1 MTGGI
6 FKRGRGEELVIF
18 KRIPMRQLL
27 TLSHEDAQ
35 RAVNAMR
42 DEALKRGK
50 AGVIVV
56 SDAHGELIALL
67 RMDGAPLSSIQIAM
81 NKAYTAARERKPSY
95 EVGQRARDPERG
107 FPMTNFGE
115 LRYVT
120 WGGGL
125 PVVVEDK
132 VIGAVAISG
141 LPESEDMEIAELGRQ
156 AALGIL

>member
-1 MTGGI
+1 
-6 FKRGRGEELVIF
+6 
-18 KRIPMRQLL
+18 MRQLI
-27 TLSHEDAQ
+27 TLGHDDAQ
-35 RAVNAMR
+35 RAINAMR

-67 RMDGAPLSSIQIAM
+67 RMDGAPFSSIQIAM

-95 EVGQRARDPERG
+95 DVGQKARDPERG

-115 LRYVT
+115 LRYTT

-125 PVVVEDK
+125 PVVIEDQ

-141 LPESEDMEIAELGRQ
+141 LPEREDMEIAEIGRM

>member
-1 MTGGI
+1 
-6 FKRGRGEELVIF
+6 
-18 KRIPMRQLL
+18 MRQLI
-27 TLSHEDAQ
+27 TLGHDDAQ
-35 RAVNAMR
+35 RAINAMR

-67 RMDGAPLSSIQIAM
+67 RMDGAPFSSIQIAM
-81 NKAYTAARERKPSY
+81 NKAYTAARERKPSSD
-95 EVGQRARDPERG
+95 VGQKARDPERG

-115 LRYVT
+115 LRYTT

-125 PVVVEDK
+125 PVVIEDQ

-141 LPESEDMEIAELGRQ
+141 LPEREDMEIAEIGRM

>member
-1 MTGGI
+1 MQ
-6 FKRGRGEELVIF
+6 
-18 KRIPMRQLL
+18 QLWSL
-27 TLSHEDAQ
+27 GHAEAQ
-35 RAVNAMR
+35 RAIDTMR
-42 DEALKRGK
+42 EEALKRSM

-67 RMDGAPLSSIQIAM
+67 RMDGAPLSSIQIAI

-95 EVGQRARDPERG
+95 EVGQKARDPERG

-115 LRYVT
+115 LRYTT

-125 PVVVEDK
+125 PVVIEGQ

-141 LPESEDMEIAELGRQ
+141 LPESVDMEIAELGRQ
-156 AALGIL
+156 AALGM

>member
-1 MTGGI
+1 M
-6 FKRGRGEELVIF
+6 RELY
-18 KRIPMRQLL
+18 
-27 TLSHEDAQ
+27 TLSHHDAQ
-35 RAVNAMR
+35 RAIDAMR
-42 DEALKRGK
+42 FEAEKRGK

-67 RMDGAPLSSIQIAM
+67 RMDGAPFSSLQIAM

-115 LRYVT
+115 LRYTT

-125 PVVVEDK
+125 PVFVEGQ

-156 AALGIL
+156 AALGIEEQAG

>member
-1 MTGGI
+1 MH
-6 FKRGRGEELVIF
+6 
-18 KRIPMRQLL
+18 QLL
-27 TLSHEDAQ
+27 TLTHEDAQ

-42 DEALKRGK
+42 DEAVKRGK

-67 RMDGAPLSSIQIAM
+67 RMDNAPYSSINIAI

-95 EVGQRARDPERG
+95 DVGQKARDPERG
-107 FPMTNFGE
+107 FPMTNYGE
-115 LRYVT
+115 LRYTT

-125 PVVVEDK
+125 PVMMEGQ

-141 LPESEDMEIAELGRQ
+141 LPEQEDMEIAELGRQ
-156 AALGIL
+156 AALGI

>member
-1 MTGGI
+1 MQQ
-6 FKRGRGEELVIF
+6 LVS
-18 KRIPMRQLL
+18 LG
-27 TLSHEDAQ
+27 HVEAQ
-35 RAVNAMR
+35 RAVDVMR
-42 DEALKRGK
+42 DQALKRGM

-67 RMDGAPLSSIQIAM
+67 RMDDAPLSSIQIAM

-95 EVGQRARDPERG
+95 EVGQKARDPERG

-115 LRYVT
+115 LRYTT

-125 PVVVEDK
+125 PVVIEGQ

-141 LPESEDMEIAELGRQ
+141 LPESVDMEIAELGRQ
-156 AALGIL
+156 AALGL

>member
-1 MTGGI
+1 MQQ
-6 FKRGRGEELVIF
+6 LVS
-18 KRIPMRQLL
+18 LGHAEAL
-27 TLSHEDAQ
+27 
-35 RAVNAMR
+35 RAVDVMR
-42 DEALKRGK
+42 DQALKRGM

-95 EVGQRARDPERG
+95 EVGQKARDPERG

-115 LRYVT
+115 LRYTT

-125 PVVVEDK
+125 PVVIEGQ

-141 LPESEDMEIAELGRQ
+141 LPESVDMEIAELGRQ
-156 AALGIL
+156 AALGL